1 MRQTL
6 LLAAAGTMAL
16 AACTSTGNIER
27 NAVKGAAIG
36 AAAGAII
43 GNNSR
48 GGDAEEGAEVGAVV
62 GAIAG
67 GLYGRRQDQIQEGGT
82 YRRGRK
88 PAQLT
93 YDERADRYYYYDARD
108 GRYYWQNG
116 EPRN

>member
-1 MRQTL
+1 MRSSL
-6 LLAAAGTMAL
+6 LLAGAAAMSL

-67 GLYGRRQDQIQEGGT
+67 GLIGRRQDQQQEGGT

-93 YDERADRYYYYDARD
+93 YDERADRYYYYDAATD
-108 GRYYWQNG
+108 RYSWQNG
-116 EPRN
+116 EPRY